1 MTKATDQNGASS
13 IWGGRF
19 AGGPSAVMQRINASI
34 DFDKRL
40 YAQDIRGSKAHCAML
55 VKVGVL
61 SEADGKAI
69 LQGLD
74 QILGEIDRGEFV
86 FSTS

>member
-1 MTKATDQNGASS
+1 MTKAPDQAGASS

-55 VKVGVL
+55 VRTG
-61 SEADGKAI
+61 I
-69 LQGLD
+69 L
-74 QILGEIDRGEFV
+74 
-86 FSTS
+86 TA